1 MVCDHQTLEGDRNEE
16 RKDSLATVLRAWN
29 KNFFTS
35 LASYWGKLLLI
46 DSRTRNWD
54 FLEFARLKVQAT
66 LPVMINEIALIKVDD
81 VTFYVTVPKENTS
94 RGHPWCQNLRKEN
107 HELSSLSVT
116 RFADSIINIAEAR
129 AQGMLLAKQRKE
141 KGLAMTGASMVR
153 RQNNTT
159 AYLGKTNVEFLEAN
173 NRPKP
178 QVSSAPLQVGFYKPT
193 CPSAEVIV
201 RKGVYKALYQNPGLG
216 AGLIRLHFHDC
227 FVRGCDASVLIDS
240 TPGNPSE
247 KESITNANSL
257 RGFEVIDAV
266 KAEIEAVCPETVS
279 CADVVAFAAR
289 DSAYMLGG
297 INYADNFA
305 RKGLSLD
312 DMVTLSG
319 AHSIGRA
326 HCAAF
331 SNRLYS
337 FNATNPQD
345 PSLDP
350 AFATILKTKCPS
362 PTNNPNPTVPL
373 DFTTPYRLDNK
384 YYQNLQYSRGLLTS
398 DESLMTSASTVATVS
413 NFAGQGEVW
422 ADKFAGAMVRMGLID
437 VLTGSDGEIRKNCRV
452 IN

>member
-1 MVCDHQTLEGDRNEE
+1 MKMPNSAFCFVFF
-16 RKDSLATVLRAWN
+16 LAIST
-29 KNFFTS
+29 
-35 LASYWGKLLLI
+35 
-46 DSRTRNWD
+46 
-54 FLEFARLKVQAT
+54 
-66 LPVMINEIALIKVDD
+66 M
-81 VTFYVTVPKENTS
+81 
-94 RGHPWCQNLRKEN
+94 
-107 HELSSLSVT
+107 
-116 RFADSIINIAEAR
+116 SI
-129 AQGMLLAKQRKE
+129 
-141 KGLAMTGASMVR
+141 T
-153 RQNNTT
+153 
-159 AYLGKTNVEFLEAN
+159 
-173 NRPKP
+173 
-178 QVSSAPLQVGFYKPT
+178 VSSAPLQVGFYKPT
-193 CPSAEVIV
+193 CPWAEVIV
-201 RKGVYKALYQNPGLG
+201 RKVVYKALYQNPGLG

-247 KESITNANSL
+247 KENIANANSL

-266 KAEIEAVCPETVS
+266 KAEIEAACPETVS
-279 CADVVAFAAR
+279 CADIVAFAAR
-289 DSAYMLGG
+289 DSAYILGG
-297 INYADNFA
+297 INYAVPAGRLDGRVSHKDEPTQNNLPAPSFNLQQLQDNFA

-350 AFATILKTKCPS
+350 AFAAILKTKCPS
-362 PTNNPNPTVPL
+362 PTDKPNPTVPL

-398 DESLMTSASTVATVS
+398 DESLMTSTSTAATVS
-413 NFAGQGEVW
+413 NFARQGEVW